1 MKHLADNPQTTL
13 LEGLHSVAYQGGLG
27 RPLIVPDGCL
37 GGLNAGER
45 ASSAARLRRACR
57 SVGTGSAGLGLQCS
71 LAGRPWQGA
80 ALGSSALGPLLAL
93 TRARPI
99 PIPADVAADFY
110 AAHYTAPRMVLAGA
124 GVAHD
129 ELVRLAEPLL
139 AAAPRGAT
147 AGEFPSKYIGG
158 DWRCVRAPPPAGA
171 ALLVCP
177 TRSSGAVGWRVACR
191 RCRGCHC
198 SDRRCRPSRHATDPS
213 KAVRPNPLPPAPL
226 PCLRS
231 RAQAVCGVAADA
243 RHPGV

>member
-1 MKHLADNPQTTL
+1 M
-13 LEGLHSVAYQGGLG
+13 G
-27 RPLIVPDGCL
+27 
-37 GGLNAGER
+37 
-45 ASSAARLRRACR
+45 AR
-57 SVGTGSAGLGLQCS
+57 SAGLGLQCS

-80 ALGSSALGPLLAL
+80 ALGSSALDPLLAL

-171 ALLVCP
+171 ALLVCRAP
-177 TRSSGAVGWRVACR
+177 HEKQRRSWLAGGVPPLPRLPLR
-191 RCRGCHC
+191 R
-198 SDRRCRPSRHATDPS
+198 P
-213 KAVRPNPLPPAPL
+213 PLPPLPPRHGSIQGSAPQPAAPRPPAL
-226 PCLRS
+226 PALASAGSLR
-231 RAQAVCGVAADA
+231 R
-243 RHPGV
+243 RR